1 MQDPLGIA
9 ECGPE
14 ARVTYFA
21 QCLALRIQRYDS
33 SITELQHYKEELDRA
48 CQAAFARRLHHQAA

>member
-1 MQDPLGIA
+1 MTETLGIA

-21 QCLALRIQRYDS
+21 QMLALRISKGDS
-33 SITELQHYKEELDRA
+33 TMDELKHYKEELDRA
-48 CQAAFARRLHHQAA
+48 CQAAFARRSNHQAA